1 MVFNPKTETNM
12 KILINTTPLNKL
24 GGVSNH
30 FKGLKP
36 YWSKDVRYFCIG
48 VRKWRTVF
56 FFYYLTK
63 YILCL
68 LFYRPDVVVLNPSM
82 AKKAIKRDFT
92 YMNIAEL
99 FHCQV
104 VIMFHGFHVV
114 HVAGMEQEIV
124 AYLNRCSF
132 IYVLSENFRKILE
145 SWGVSVPILLTTTKV
160 SDDLVSDFDIKKRIG
175 GIKNVLFLARTTRE
189 KGVFVALDVFR
200 GLSVKYP
207 DLYFSVVGN
216 GKDLKE
222 AKEWAQK
229 EGVRIRFTGELNGKS
244 LQKEFEN
251 ADVYLFTSYHE
262 GMPTSVLEAM
272 AFGLPV
278 ITRPVGGLTDFFEN
292 GKMGFTVDSDI
303 ADDYMEAFDN
313 LISNKCLCS
322 DISKYNYNYAR
333 KHFLAS
339 QIAPKMEDD
348 IKRYVKIDK

>member
-114 HVAGMEQEIV
+114 QVAGMEQEIV

-132 IYVLSENFRKILE
+132 IYCGICVWILRVGIFNSRRPGIFGNFHMARSEL
-145 SWGVSVPILLTTTKV
+145 G
-160 SDDLVSDFDIKKRIG
+160 
-175 GIKNVLFLARTTRE
+175 
-189 KGVFVALDVFR
+189 FV
-200 GLSVKYP
+200 
-207 DLYFSVVGN
+207 
-216 GKDLKE
+216 
-222 AKEWAQK
+222 
-229 EGVRIRFTGELNGKS
+229 
-244 LQKEFEN
+244 
-251 ADVYLFTSYHE
+251 
-262 GMPTSVLEAM
+262 
-272 AFGLPV
+272 
-278 ITRPVGGLTDFFEN
+278 
-292 GKMGFTVDSDI
+292 TVNI
-303 ADDYMEAFDN
+303 
-313 LISNKCLCS
+313 I
-322 DISKYNYNYAR
+322 I
-333 KHFLAS
+333 
-339 QIAPKMEDD
+339 
-348 IKRYVKIDK
+348 